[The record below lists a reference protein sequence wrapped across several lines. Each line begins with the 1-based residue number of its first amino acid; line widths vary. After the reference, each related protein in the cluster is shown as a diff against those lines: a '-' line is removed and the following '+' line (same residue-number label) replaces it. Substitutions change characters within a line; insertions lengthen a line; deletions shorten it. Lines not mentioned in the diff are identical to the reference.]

1 MPRRRQPRTLYRACL
16 VYVTV
21 HMHVPCPGNTSAI
34 SELPQ
39 TICEDIV
46 VALQQRQPV
55 NYAMLCHVLGSLL
68 RFVFL
73 NRRRPPTEQIASCM
87 LSQLRRHGDQ
97 LTVLHLPLTEAQYDS
112 FVTTVSSLPH
122 LRCLV
127 LHVNDLIES
136 VAEAIT
142 RHCPNLINLCLYGVR
157 YGNYLHE
164 VITNE
169 RTYVTQVAFHVVLS
183 MLERLSL
190 QVFRIQFLGQAV
202 LSMPITTRL
211 QLRELK
217 IYEDILD
224 THDRLSHVI
233 TLCPH
238 LRRVWLVFA
247 NEFQIEPLARL
258 AFLEDLTII
267 ILNRDFS
274 LDFSDLIQQLLRCVG
289 WRLKRLRLNA
299 PVLSLTSLVR

>member
-1 MPRRRQPRTLYRACL
+1 
-16 VYVTV
+16 
-21 HMHVPCPGNTSAI
+21 MHVPCPENTSAI

-55 NYAMLCHVLGSLL
+55 NYAMLCHVLGSL
-68 RFVFL
+68 
-73 NRRRPPTEQIASCM
+73 
-87 LSQLRRHGDQ
+87 
-97 LTVLHLPLTEAQYDS
+97 
-112 FVTTVSSLPH
+112 
-122 LRCLV
+122 
-127 LHVNDLIES
+127 
-136 VAEAIT
+136 
-142 RHCPNLINLCLYGVR
+142 
-157 YGNYLHE
+157 
-164 VITNE
+164 
-169 RTYVTQVAFHVVLS
+169 
-183 MLERLSL
+183 
-190 QVFRIQFLGQAV
+190 
-202 LSMPITTRL
+202 
-211 QLRELK
+211 LRELK